1 MNWYEDPNIL
11 VPAAAMFG
19 TVLFFVAMGAVG
31 SFDGLFQKNDK

>member
-19 TVLFFVAMGAVG
+19 TVLFFVMMASVG
-31 SFDGLFQKNDK
+31 SFPKDLFKND